1 MQKGGS
7 MQNPDGRLLGA
18 DFVRASACLIVLFHH
33 LTQRIDFRSPLGDPD
48 IAQVL
53 ANGGTFGVGIFF
65 VLSGFL
71 LARPFW
77 QAMDRGED
85 MPSLRIYALRR
96 AARILPGFWVALT
109 VTFVLSIL
117 VWQATPDIWLWIR
130 YFAGFFLVSDW
141 HWMTLFPVEVN
152 GPLWSIGFE
161 VTSYVLLPLGF
172 LGMFTL
178 AGRLPRWATRLVF
191 LGVPALA
198 LLGHVAFTSW
208 VIVDPHRMGWEY
220 GLQGGAKTWMP
231 WFNPF
236 AFFAMFAL
244 GALAGGVQV
253 LIAGIRHWVMDVIC
267 VAALAAVTTHMWGE
281 AYREAG
287 ELYGWLDVPYRFPT
301 MHLLIGVVL
310 ATGPST
316 LLVGRLL
323 DNPATRFVAQI
334 SFGIY
339 IYHTIVIN
347 LIQTY
352 FVPKFVFG
360 AMTDGALWLTA
371 TGASVGL
378 TVIIA
383 AASYRWLE
391 APVIAWART
400 LEGRSLRRAVPQPA

>member
-1 MQKGGS
+1 MP
-7 MQNPDGRLLGA
+7 NPTGRLLGA

-33 LTQRIDFRSPLGDPD
+33 LTQKIDFRSPLGDAD

-77 QAMDRGED
+77 QALDRHEA

-109 VTFVLSIL
+109 VTFVLSIFI
-117 VWQATPDIWLWIR
+117 WRATPDIWLWTR
-130 YFAGFFLVSDW
+130 YLAGFFLVSDW
-141 HWMTLFPVEVN
+141 HWLTFFPVEVN

-161 VTSYVLLPLGF
+161 ATSYVLLPLGF
-172 LGMFTL
+172 MVLFALGR
-178 AGRLPRWATRLVF
+178 RLPSWAARLAF
-191 LGVPALA
+191 LGVPGLA
-198 LLGHVAFTSW
+198 LLAHMAFSSF
-208 VIVDPHRMGWEY
+208 VVVDPHRLGWEY

-236 AFFAMFAL
+236 SFFAMFAV

-253 LIAGIRHWVMDVIC
+253 MLGRFRHWVMDIIC
-267 VAALAAVTTHMWGE
+267 LAALLAVAAYMWGE

-287 ELYGWLDVPYRFPT
+287 ELYGWLKVPYRFPI
-301 MHLLIGVVL
+301 MHVLVGIIL

-316 LLVGRLL
+316 VLLGRML
-323 DNPATRFVAQI
+323 DNPPVRFLAQI

-339 IYHTIVIN
+339 IYHTIVID
-347 LIQTY
+347 LIQVY

-360 AMTDGALWLTA
+360 TMTDGSVWLMA
-371 TGASVGL
+371 TVASVVL
-378 TVIIA
+378 SVVIA

-400 LEGRSLRRAVPQPA
+400 LEGRGLGRAVPQPA

>member
-1 MQKGGS
+1 
-7 MQNPDGRLLGA
+7 MQNADRRLLGA
-18 DFVRASACLIVLFHH
+18 DFARASACLIVLFHH
-33 LTQRIDFRSPLGDPD
+33 LTQKIDFRSPLGDAD

-77 QAMDRGED
+77 QALDRSEP

-96 AARILPGFWVALT
+96 AARILPGFWLALT
-109 VTFVLSIL
+109 VTFVLSIV
-117 VWQATPDIWLWIR
+117 VWRATPDIWLWIR
-130 YFAGFFLVSDW
+130 YFAGLFLVSDW
-141 HWMTLFPVEVN
+141 HWLTFFPVEVN

-161 VTSYVLLPLGF
+161 ATSYVLLPLGYIGIF
-172 LGMFTL
+172 AL
-178 AGRLPRWATRLVF
+178 AGRLPRWATRLIF

-198 LLGHVAFTSW
+198 LVGHVAFSSW
-208 VIVDPHRMGWEY
+208 VVVDPHRLGWEH

-236 AFFAMFAL
+236 AFFAMFAV

-253 LIAGIRHWVMDVIC
+253 MVGRIQHWVMDIIC
-267 VAALAAVTTHMWGE
+267 LAALVAAGLYMWGE

-287 ELYGWLDVPYRFPT
+287 ELYGWLKVPYRFPI
-301 MHLLIGVVL
+301 MHLLVGLVL

-316 LLVGRLL
+316 ILVGRLL
-323 DNPATRFVAQI
+323 DNAAARFLAQI

-339 IYHTIVIN
+339 IYHTIVIE
-347 LIQTY
+347 LIQVY

-360 AMTDGALWLTA
+360 TMTDGAVWLMA
-371 TGASVGL
+371 TLASVSL
-378 TVIIA
+378 SVVLA

-400 LEGRSLRRAVPQPA
+400 LETRGVQGAVPQPA

>member
-1 MQKGGS
+1 MTDQP
-7 MQNPDGRLLGA
+7 NRLLGA
-18 DFVRASACLIVLFHH
+18 DFVRASACLIVIFHH
-33 LTQRIDFRSPLGDPD
+33 LTQKIDFRTPLGDAD

-77 QAMDRGED
+77 QALDRGEPL
-85 MPSLRIYALRR
+85 PSLRIYALRR

-109 VTFVLSIL
+109 VTFVLSIV
-117 VWQATPDIWLWIR
+117 VWRATPDIWLWIR

-141 HWMTLFPVEVN
+141 HWLTFFPAEVN

-161 VTSYVLLPLGF
+161 ATSYVLMPLGF
-172 LGMFTL
+172 VLLFAFGRKLPPLIARL
-178 AGRLPRWATRLVF
+178 AF
-191 LGVPALA
+191 LGVLALA
-198 LLGHVAFTSW
+198 LAAHLAFSTF
-208 VIVDPHRMGWEY
+208 VVVDPYRLGWEY

-236 AFFAMFAL
+236 SFFAMFAM

-253 LIAGIRHWVMDVIC
+253 LLARFRHWVMDLIC
-267 VAALAAVTTHMWGE
+267 LTTLAAVAIYMWGE

-287 ELYGWLDVPYRFPT
+287 ELYGWLRVPYRFPI
-301 MHLLIGVVL
+301 MHALVGLVL

-323 DNPATRFVAQI
+323 DNPATRFLAQI

-339 IYHTIVIN
+339 IYHTIVIE
-347 LIQTY
+347 LIQVY
-352 FVPKFVFG
+352 FVPEFLYG
-360 AMTDGALWLTA
+360 TMTDGALWLMATA
-371 TGASVGL
+371 AAVGISV
-378 TVIIA
+378 VVA

-400 LEGRSLRRAVPQPA
+400 LERRAPGPAVPQPA

>member
-1 MQKGGS
+1 MSEQS
-7 MQNPDGRLLGA
+7 NRLLGA

-33 LTQRIDFRSPLGDPD
+33 LTQKIDFRSSLGEAD

-77 QAMDRGED
+77 LALDRGEPL
-85 MPSLRIYALRR
+85 PSLRIYALRR

-109 VTFVLSIL
+109 ITFVLSIV
-117 VWQATPDIWLWIR
+117 VWRAIPDIWLWVR
-130 YFAGFFLVSDW
+130 YASGLLLVSDW
-141 HWMTLFPVEVN
+141 HWLTFFPVEVN

-161 VTSYVLLPLGF
+161 VTSYLLLPLGF
-172 LGMFTL
+172 VLLF
-178 AGRLPRWATRLVF
+178 AFGRQSPPWIARIAF
-191 LGVPALA
+191 LGIIGVA
-198 LLGHVAFTSW
+198 LLAHMAFSTL
-208 VIVDPHRMGWEY
+208 VVVDPHRMGWEY

-236 AFFAMFAL
+236 SFFAMFAL

-253 LIAGIRHWVMDVIC
+253 MLAQVRHWVMDLVC
-267 VAALAAVTTHMWGE
+267 LVALVGAASFMWVE

-287 ELYGWLDVPYRFPT
+287 ELYGWLRVPYRFPI
-301 MHLLIGVVL
+301 MHALVGIVL

-316 LLVGRLL
+316 VLFGRLL
-323 DNPATRFVAQI
+323 DNPATRFLAQI

-339 IYHTIVIN
+339 IYHTLVIE
-347 LIQTY
+347 LIQVY
-352 FVPKFVFG
+352 FVPKFLYG
-360 AMTDGALWLTA
+360 TMTDGVLWLTA
-371 TGASVGL
+371 TAAAVGISVG
-378 TVIIA
+378 IA
-383 AASYRWLE
+383 TASYRWLE

-400 LEGRSLRRAVPQPA
+400 LEKRSPNAAVPQPA

>member
-1 MQKGGS
+1 
-7 MQNPDGRLLGA
+7 MQNPDRRLLGA

-33 LTQRIDFRSPLGDPD
+33 LTQKIDFRSPLGDAD
-48 IAQVL
+48 IARVV

-77 QAMDRGED
+77 QALDRGEP
-85 MPSLRIYALRR
+85 MPSLRVYALRR
-96 AARILPGFWVALT
+96 AARILPGFWLALT
-109 VTFVLSIL
+109 VTFVLSIA
-117 VWQATPDIWLWIR
+117 VWRATPDIWLWIR

-141 HWMTLFPVEVN
+141 HWLTFFPVEVN

-161 VTSYVLLPLGF
+161 ATSYLLLPLGF
-172 LGMFTL
+172 IGVFAL
-178 AGRLPRWATRLVF
+178 AGRLPRWATRAVF
-191 LGVPALA
+191 VGVPALA
-198 LLGHVAFTSW
+198 LLGHVAFSSW
-208 VIVDPHRMGWEY
+208 VVVDPYRMGWEY

-236 AFFAMFAL
+236 AFFAMFAV

-253 LIAGIRHWVMDVIC
+253 QLGRIRHWAMDIVC
-267 VAALAAVTTHMWGE
+267 LGALVAVAAYMWGE

-287 ELYGWLDVPYRFPT
+287 ELYGWLKVPYRFPI
-301 MHLLIGVVL
+301 MHLLVGIAL

-316 LLVGRLL
+316 VVIGRLL
-323 DNPATRFVAQI
+323 DNAATRFVAQI

-339 IYHTIVIN
+339 IYHTIVID
-347 LIQTY
+347 LIQVY

-360 AMTDGALWLTA
+360 TMTDGSVWLMA
-371 TGASVGL
+371 TVASVVL
-378 TVIIA
+378 SVVIA

-400 LEGRSLRRAVPQPA
+400 LEGRGLGRAVPQPA

>member
-1 MQKGGS
+1 
-7 MQNPDGRLLGA
+7 MQNPDRRLLGA

-33 LTQRIDFRSPLGDPD
+33 LTQKIDFRSPLGDAD

-77 QAMDRGED
+77 QALDRGEP

-96 AARILPGFWVALT
+96 AARILPGFWLALT
-109 VTFVLSIL
+109 VTFVLSIA
-117 VWQATPDIWLWIR
+117 VWRATPDIWLWIR
-130 YFAGFFLVSDW
+130 YFAGLFLVSDW
-141 HWMTLFPVEVN
+141 HWLTFFPVEVN

-161 VTSYVLLPLGF
+161 ATSYVLLPLGF
-172 LGMFTL
+172 VGVFAL

-198 LLGHVAFTSW
+198 LLGHVAFSSW
-208 VIVDPHRMGWEY
+208 VVVDPHRLGWEY

-236 AFFAMFAL
+236 AFFAMFAV

-253 LIAGIRHWVMDVIC
+253 MLGRIRHWVMDIIC
-267 VAALAAVTTHMWGE
+267 LAALVGVGLYMWGE

-287 ELYGWLDVPYRFPT
+287 ELYGWLKVPYRFPI
-301 MHLLIGVVL
+301 MHLLVGLVL

-316 LLVGRLL
+316 VLIGRLL
-323 DNPATRFVAQI
+323 DNAAARFLAQI

-339 IYHTIVIN
+339 IYHTIVIE
-347 LIQTY
+347 LIQVY

-360 AMTDGALWLTA
+360 TMTDGSVWLT
-371 TGASVGL
+371 TTVASVGL
-378 TVIIA
+378 SVVLA

-400 LEGRSLRRAVPQPA
+400 LETRGVQSALPQPA